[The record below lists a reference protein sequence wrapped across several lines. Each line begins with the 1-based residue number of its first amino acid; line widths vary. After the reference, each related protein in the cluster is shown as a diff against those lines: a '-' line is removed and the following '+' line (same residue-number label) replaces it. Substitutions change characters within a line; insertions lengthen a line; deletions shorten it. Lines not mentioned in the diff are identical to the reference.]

1 MALSG
6 VQILIVEDDEE
17 IARLVQDLLI
27 REGFRTVVAGDSEAM
42 HAVMARFNPDLII
55 LDLMLP
61 GVDGLSICRDLR
73 KRTDL
78 PILMLTAKS
87 EDIDRVLGLEMG
99 ADDYLTKPF
108 NPRELLARVRA
119 ILRRTRGET
128 KSDGNRRYAFEGF
141 VMDLDARV
149 LKGPGGEEV
158 VLTSAEFDLL
168 ACFVERPRRV
178 LSRDQLLDWTRGRAA
193 DPFDRTIDM
202 PHPPPCAGCH
212 A

>member
-1 MALSG
+1 MR
-6 VQILIVEDDEE
+6 VLIVEDNPK
-17 IARLVQDLLI
+17 IAAGLQKGLQENGFAADI
-27 REGFRTVVAGDSEAM
+27 AHEGFSGEELAAGGEYD
-42 HAVMARFNPDLII
+42 VII

-73 KRTDL
+73 KRCDL

-128 KSDGNRRYAFEGF
+128 KSVGNRRHAFERF
-141 VMDLDARV
+141 VMDLDART
-149 LKGPGGEEV
+149 LQGPEGEEIT
-158 VLTSAEFDLL
+158 LK
-168 ACFVERPRRV
+168 
-178 LSRDQLLDWTRGRAA
+178 Q
-193 DPFDRTIDM
+193 
-202 PHPPPCAGCH
+202 
-212 A
+212 